1 MTQGRRFLVF
11 GGVLAATAVIIAAI
25 VVSRTREGRRTT
37 SELQSDIA
45 ALRAER
51 DRLRPQ
57 VIGAMSLDP
66 RLMRMPDREV
76 RVGVPTALARD
87 IITTLIAGV
96 PEHLTLAL
104 EGLHVHRSGAVRRI
118 VPLGTY
124 DLDVNVTRVTARF
137 TTGTPE
143 ITFAENRLNLVLP
156 VRIASGS
163 GSASIDY
170 VWDGRTVGQAA
181 CGDMHFTKVVTGT
194 VTPASYRLSG
204 TLELSVTDE
213 AILLTPRFPPRQVL
227 LRVAP
232 SAASWA
238 LVQET
243 LDAVGGIC
251 GFVLDRVNIR
261 GALEEFIGKGFSVR
275 LPTDRLNAI
284 ALPVGITSAMTIH
297 GVPIRFSGTEGSA
310 TIGEDM
316 IWVSANV
323 TVVNTPERQR

>member
-1 MTQGRRFLVF
+1 MVAVAALTAAVVMHRARAGRQ
-11 GGVLAATAVIIAAI
+11 T
-25 VVSRTREGRRTT
+25 TRE
-37 SELQSDIA
+37 LQADIA
-45 ALRAER
+45 ALREER
-51 DRLRPQ
+51 DRLQPQ
-57 VIGAMSLDP
+57 VVGAMSLDP

-87 IITTLIAGV
+87 MIAALIAGV

-104 EGLHVHRSGAVRRI
+104 EGLHVRHGGEVRRI

-124 DLDVNVTRVTARF
+124 DLDVNVTHVTARF
-137 TTGTPE
+137 TTDAPE
-143 ITFAENRLNLVLP
+143 ITFGQNRVTVALP
-156 VRIASGS
+156 VRIASGE
-163 GSASIDY
+163 GSATIDY
-170 VWDGRTVGQAA
+170 DWDGRTVGQAA
-181 CGDMHFTKVVTGT
+181 CGDMHFTKIVTGT

-204 TLELSVTDE
+204 TFELSVTDD
-213 AILLTPRFPPRQVL
+213 AILLTPRFPPRRVL
-227 LRVAP
+227 IRVAP

-284 ALPVGITSAMTIH
+284 ALPVGITSTMTIH

-316 IWVSANV
+316 IWVGANV
-323 TVVNTPERQR
+323 SLGPTGISE